1 MSMKDCIEK
10 GVKEGL
16 MDKNRGDDAAEL
28 FDDLETNFKRTLPG
42 SEAEVKA
49 AAETIRIQKMDF
61 AHRQRNKLLQTRAV
75 RGMTKNLKEFKTV
88 KGEQNFAAALQAH
101 LEFDDLANF
110 TNVSA
115 RHQVIR
121 GQFHSTMERVLST
134 FSRDLVGRV
143 RNPATLKDMLK
154 EIFGQDSGNVAAKH
168 LAKAWTETAE
178 TARLRF
184 NQAGGR
190 IPKRSDWGLPQ
201 NHNSMAVRA
210 AGFDTW
216 REFIFDKLDYNRMID
231 ESTGK
236 PIIPERVE
244 LALQDV
250 HETIANEGF
259 NKLTPSGL
267 ARGRSLANRRLDHRF
282 LVFKSADDWAA
293 YQERFG
299 DGTVFDTMFGHFD
312 GMSRDIAQME
322 ILGPNPQ
329 AGMRFMK
336 GIVMKDA
343 KARDTKGRTNKN
355 SIAATSR
362 LWVADSML
370 NIIDGSA
377 SSPVHSTWA
386 NSMAGLRNVLVSAQL
401 GSAAISAI
409 TDVHF
414 QRMASNMVGLEPM
427 KVTRRLGKLLNPA
440 NAEDRAF
447 AVRMGLIAE
456 TASTLAAAQARYV
469 GEISGPEITR
479 RLADGVLRASG
490 LSALTQSGKHAFGL
504 EFMGLLSDNAGK
516 SLDQLV
522 AGNKMDQAFARAL
535 QRYGIG
541 KDKWD
546 LVRKTTP
553 LEERGAKFLRPEDI
567 AARTDMNPA
576 AARDLANQ
584 VMEMIFTETE
594 YAVPTAS
601 IRGRAIMGGGLRPGT
616 LAGEIIRS
624 TLMYKSFPVT
634 LVMTHLRRGMLQ
646 QGVIQKGRYFGS
658 LVLGTTAW
666 GYLAMQAKDI
676 SKGRDPRELNANTMM
691 AALEQAGGL
700 GIFGDFLF
708 SDMNRFDRS
717 LGETVAGPVVGFVGD
732 VLGLTAGN
740 VQQVIKGE
748 DPKIGRDIT
757 RFLQHYTPGG
767 SLWMG
772 RAAYEHMV
780 LDQLQRLSD
789 PQADRSFRRKRRR
802 LEKDFGSGYW
812 WKPGQ
817 VLPSRTPD
825 LIP

>member
-1 MSMKDCIEK
+1 MSMKDCINK
-10 GVKEGL
+10 GVDEGL
-16 MDKNRGDDAAEL
+16 IDKDLAADATEL
-28 FDDLETNFKRTLPG
+28 FDELETNFKRTMPG
-42 SEAEVKA
+42 AEAEVA
-49 AAETIRIQKMDF
+49 AAVETLRIQKLDK
-61 AHRQRNKLLQTRAV
+61 AHKHRSKLLQTRAV
-75 RGMTKNLKEFKTV
+75 GEMTKNLKEFRDI
-88 KGEQNFAAALQAH
+88 KGNENFAAALQAH

-115 RHQVIR
+115 RHKVVR
-121 GQFHSTMERVLST
+121 GQFHASMEQVLST
-134 FSRDLVGRV
+134 FSRDLAGRV
-143 RNPATLKDMLK
+143 RNPATLKDMLR
-154 EIFGQDSGNVAAKH
+154 EVFGEDTGNVAAKH
-168 LAKAWTETAE
+168 LAKAWIETAE

-190 IPKRSDWGLPQ
+190 VPKRSDWGLPQ

-216 REFIFDKLDYNRMID
+216 REFVHDKLDYNRMID

-244 LALQDV
+244 DALQGV
-250 HETIANEGF
+250 HETIAGEGY
-259 NKLTPSGL
+259 NKLTPTGQ
-267 ARGRSLANRRLDHRF
+267 AGGRALNNRRLDHRF

-312 GMSRDIAQME
+312 GMARDISQME

-336 GIVMKDA
+336 DVVMKDA
-343 KARDTKGRTNKN
+343 KARDVKGKTNKHA
-355 SIAATSR
+355 IAATSR
-362 LWVADSML
+362 LWIADSML
-370 NIIDGSA
+370 SIIDGSA
-377 SSPVHSTWA
+377 SSPVHSTWS

-414 QRMASNMVGLEPM
+414 QRMAANMVGLEPM
-427 KVTRRLGKLLNPA
+427 KVTRRLGKLLSPGSGA
-440 NAEDRAF
+440 DRAL

-469 GEISGPEITR
+469 GEVSGPEITR

-490 LSALTQSGKHAFGL
+490 LSHLTQSGKWAFGM
-504 EFMGLLSDNAGK
+504 EFMGLLSDKAGR
-516 SLDQLV
+516 SLDELS
-522 AGNKMDQAFARAL
+522 GGDKMDKAFARAL
-535 QRYGIG
+535 KRYGIG

-546 LVRKTTP
+546 MVRKTTP

-567 AARTDMNPA
+567 AARTDLNPA

-584 VMEMIFTETE
+584 VMEMIMTETE

-601 IRGRAIMGGGLRPGT
+601 IRGRAMLGGGLRPGT
-616 LAGEIIRS
+616 FAGELIRS

-646 QGVIQKGRYFGS
+646 QGIVQKGRYFGS

-676 SKGRDPRELNANTMM
+676 SKGRDPRELNTNTMM
-691 AALEQAGGL
+691 AAMEQAGGL

-717 LGETVAGPVVGFVGD
+717 LGETVAGPVFSFAGD
-732 VLGLTAGN
+732 AIGLTLGN
-740 VQQVIKGE
+740 IQQVVKGE
-748 DPKIGRDIT
+748 DPKLGRDIT
-757 RFLQHYTPGG
+757 RFLSHYTPGG
-767 SLWMG
+767 SMWMG

-789 PQADRSFRRKRRR
+789 PGADRSFRRKRRN
-802 LEKDFGSGYW
+802 LERDFGSGYW
-812 WKPGQ
+812 WGPGE
-817 VLPSRTPD
+817 VLPSRAPK
-825 LIP
+825 IGE

>member
-1 MSMKDCIEK
+1 MSIKDCLNK

-16 MDKNRGDDAAEL
+16 VDKGRADEAIDL

-42 SEAEVKA
+42 AEAEVA
-49 AAETIRIQKMDF
+49 AAVETIRIQKMDF
-61 AHRQRNKLLQTRAV
+61 AHKQRSKLLQTRAV
-75 RGMTKNLKEFKTV
+75 REMTKNLKEFRNL
-88 KGEQNFAAALQAH
+88 KGEENFAAALQAH

-110 TNVSA
+110 TNVAA

-134 FSRDLVGRV
+134 FSRDLIGRV

-154 EIFGQDSGNVAAKH
+154 EVFGEASGNLEARH
-168 LAKAWTETAE
+168 LAKAWIETAE

-190 IPKRSDWGLPQ
+190 VPKRSDWGMPQ
-201 NHNSMAVRA
+201 NHNSRAVRA

-216 REFIFDKLDYNRMID
+216 REFILDKLDYNRMID

-236 PIIPERVE
+236 PIIPERVD
-244 LALQDV
+244 LALRGV
-250 HETIANEGF
+250 HETIATEGA
-259 NKLTPSGL
+259 NKLTPSGQ
-267 ARGRSLANRRLDHRF
+267 ARGRALNNRRLDHRF

-312 GMSRDIAQME
+312 GMARDIAQME

-336 GIVMKDA
+336 DVVIKDA
-343 KARDTKGRTNKN
+343 KARDLKGKTDKH
-355 SIAATSR
+355 SIAAQTR

-370 NIIDGSA
+370 SIIDGSA
-377 SSPVHSTWA
+377 SSPVNSTWA
-386 NSMAGLRNVLVSAQL
+386 SNMAGLRNVLVSAQL

-414 QRMASNMVGLEPM
+414 QRMAANMVGLEPM
-427 KVTRRLGKLLNPA
+427 KVTKRLGKLLNPA

-469 GEISGPEITR
+469 GEVSGPEITR

-504 EFMGLLSDNAGK
+504 EFMGLLSDKAVK
-516 SLDQLV
+516 SLDDLA
-522 AGNKMDQAFARAL
+522 AGDKMEKAFARSL

-541 KDKWD
+541 RDKWD
-546 LVRKTTP
+546 IVRKTTP
-553 LEERGAKFLRPEDI
+553 IDEGGAKFLRPEDI
-567 AARTDMNPA
+567 AARTDLNPA

-616 LAGEIIRS
+616 LAGEIMRS

-646 QGVIQKGRYFGS
+646 QGVVQKGRYFGS
-658 LVLGTTAW
+658 LVMGTTAL

-676 SKGRDPRELNANTMM
+676 TKGRDPRELNANTMM

-717 LGETVAGPVVGFVGD
+717 LGETVAGPVVGLIGD

-740 VQQVIKGE
+740 IQQVVKGE
-748 DPKIGRDIT
+748 DPKISRDII

-789 PQADRSFRRKRRR
+789 PDADRSFRRKRRR

-817 VLPSRTPD
+817 ALPSRAPD